1 MALFVQALL
10 PLLALSA
17 GAASQYPPY
26 PSGVPASFDCA
37 WRELALEYATRIR
50 EDSRD
55 KVFDALQLK
64 TLCNASDLDRSS
76 SKSDKVFPPSLPTPE
91 EGTNIFVDWS
101 AGSDENPGTQDKP
114 KKTIQAAVQ
123 ASRQATKPVAILLR
137 NGTHYLSDTIHLGAD
152 DSGLKIQNFNGEEA
166 WISGGLALT
175 NLKWKVYNL
184 TKPQPTRMVV
194 FPGSFN
200 VAGVAN
206 KSAPCSVAPN
216 EMACQERCLNN
227 VSCTSFTYY
236 DVPRGNVAHQCCLRF
251 DGIWDPRPVRRRTS
265 GYKKAGYS
273 LNVYVTDLSDMLGD
287 SPIDITGL
295 RVNGKRVARA
305 RVPNGDPEITKWP
318 EGWFSSLTVKE
329 WLPAHHFDSPTQV
342 NVSKPYRNVSG
353 KYMHYVVG
361 IGGSCSIFEPP
372 VSYWCQLHPA
382 GGGAFEYYIPSGL
395 AFKDGTITNHWKN
408 YDGAVIQAW
417 RRAHWASWMFALDKY
432 DADNNTLS
440 WTLGGFQ
447 GARGGPGSDWYVDGV
462 LEELDA
468 PTEWYFDKQTKLLYY
483 YHNASVGTPPPNDLH
498 FTATQVKV
506 LFNITGTQEKPIES
520 VSFQGLG
527 FRDTAYTYLD
537 PHGVPSGGDWA
548 LERMGAIF
556 IQGSSLVAINSSHFE
571 RLDGNGVML
580 SGYNHNASIMWNEFA
595 WMGGSAMAAWG
606 ITDELSGGGVH
617 GYDGTDGNFPRFTMV
632 TKNIVHE
639 VGIWAKQSSAWFQAK
654 SAQNYIGYNIIFN
667 LARAGINF
675 NDGFGGGSEVEGNI
689 IFNTCIESQ
698 DHGPINSWDRQP
710 FLTTVRT
717 GQPSMIPEFND
728 IHHNFLV
735 SNYGGVKGGVDN
747 DDYSTFYKVHH
758 NFNVF
763 GWGPKSG
770 GGGLQY
776 YESIHAYIGE
786 GMKYPPSYYAS
797 PDYTNTFNNNTLIF
811 ANGSSM
817 YIFEPRGCG
826 DPKEEP
832 DFPITHG
839 NMVYHDPHS
848 PVYVLCGNTNYT
860 IGEFQAKMHLDP
872 GTKDIPS
879 WPSDKEIISLAM
891 KLLQMTE

>member
-1 MALFVQALL
+1 MAVFALF
-10 PLLALSA
+10 PLLALIA
-17 GAASQYPPY
+17 TAHSQYLPY
-26 PSGVPASFDCA
+26 PKGVPTSFDCA

-50 EDSRD
+50 EDSRE

-64 TLCNASDLDRSS
+64 PLCNASDLDRSLS
-76 SKSDKVFPPSLPTPE
+76 QSHKVFPPSIPTPDQ
-91 EGTNIFVDWS
+91 GTNIFVDWS

-166 WISGGLALT
+166 WISGGLPLT

-194 FPGSFN
+194 VN
-200 VAGVAN
+200 NTNNIEGVAN
-206 KSAPCSVAPN
+206 KSAPCSVAQS
-216 EMACQERCLNN
+216 EAACQERCMNN
-227 VSCTSFTYY
+227 ASCTSFTFHSMPHGRYT
-236 DVPRGNVAHQCCLRF
+236 HQCCIRY
-251 DGIWDPRPVRRRTS
+251 DGIWDPKPEVDHIS

-273 LNVYVTDLSDMLGD
+273 LNVYVADLSEILGD
-287 SPIDITGL
+287 SPVDITGL
-295 RVNGKRVARA
+295 RANRKRVARA
-305 RVPNGDPEITKWP
+305 RAPNADPETTQWP
-318 EGWFSSLTVKE
+318 EGWFSLETVQE
-329 WLPAHHFDSPTQV
+329 WLPQHKYGPSKQV
-342 NVSKPYRNVSG
+342 NVSEPYRNVSG
-353 KYMHYVVG
+353 KFMFYGVG
-361 IGGSCSIFEPP
+361 IGGSCSIYKPP

-382 GGGAFEYYIPSGL
+382 GGGGFEYYVPSGL
-395 AFKDGTITNHWKN
+395 VFKNGTIENNWKN

-417 RRAHWASWMFALDKY
+417 RKSHWSSWMFALDKY
-432 DADNNTLS
+432 DADTNSLS

-447 GARGGPGSDWYVDGV
+447 GARGGNGSDWYVDGV

-483 YHNASVGTPPPNDLH
+483 YHNASVGTPPPDDLH

-506 LFNITGTQEKPIES
+506 LFNLTGTQEKPIES
-520 VSFQGLG
+520 VSFQGVG

-556 IQGSSLVAINSSHFE
+556 IQGSSMATINSSYFE

-580 SGYNHNASIMWNEFA
+580 SGYNRNVSILLNEFA

-606 ITDELSGGGVH
+606 ITDELSDGGVH
-617 GYDGTDGNFPRFTMV
+617 GYDGTGGNFPRFTMV
-632 TKNIVHE
+632 MNNIVRE
-639 VGIWAKQSSAWFQAK
+639 VGIWEKQSSAWFQAK

-689 IFNTCIESQ
+689 IFNTCRESS

-717 GQPSMIPEFND
+717 GQPSMIPEFNE

-735 SNYGGVKGGVDN
+735 SNYGGVKGGMDN
-747 DDYSTFYKVHH
+747 DDGSTFYKVHH
-758 NFNVF
+758 NFDVY
-763 GWGPKSG
+763 GWGPKNG
-770 GGGLQY
+770 GGGLEY
-776 YESIHAYIGE
+776 FGSLHAYLSQ
-786 GMKYPPSYYAS
+786 GMKGAPAQYSS
-797 PDYTNTFNNNTLIF
+797 PDYRNMFYNNTLIF
-811 ANGSSM
+811 ANGSNA
-817 YIFEPRGCG
+817 YINEPGGCG
-826 DPKEEP
+826 NPKKEP
-832 DFPITHG
+832 EFPVTHD
-839 NMVYHDPHS
+839 NMVYHSPNN
-848 PVYVLCGNTNYT
+848 PVYIHCGSDNYT
-860 IGEFQAKMHLDP
+860 IAEFQEKMHLDS
-872 GTKDIPS
+872 GSKDIPS
-879 WPSDKEIISLAM
+879 WPSDKEIIGWAM
-891 KLLQMTE
+891 ELLQMTG